1 MVADKRLCHA
11 ESMVLRSP
19 FGSTASAVLCA
30 VLAGGCF
37 GGQSGGEVGEQPA
50 PCACL
55 SEGDR
60 PVRALILQLSG
71 GCAELEVLDVLTQPI
86 ANEYLPL
93 ETGDVFGGVLVASCN
108 GGSGFAEG
116 DEVLAQFT
124 RGTQSSTTCVEY
136 RACSAERC
144 GELDDAKSTTIDP
157 MCAQAQLD
165 NPAIDCPPQEEWDQA
180 AVAEYDRCDTE
191 CLEQTRQAC
200 AAHVPEEQLG
210 GTVRVMKWAGSEAH
224 YFWAGEQRS
233 STLGDLRSPQCNEH
247 LGAQWEAWW
256 SSRTRTSSAGPVA
269 AAPFEEP
276 AILQCPAESAE

>member
-1 MVADKRLCHA
+1 MV
-11 ESMVLRSP
+11 RSP
-19 FGSTASAVLCA
+19 FARSWAVVCA
-30 VLAGGCF
+30 AVATSCF
-37 GGQSGGEVGEQPA
+37 GGQSGGEVGDRPA

-60 PVRALILQLSG
+60 PARARILRLHG
-71 GCAELEVLDVLTQPI
+71 GCAELEVLEMLAQPI

-93 ETGDVFGGVLVASCN
+93 EAGDVFGGVLVASCS
-108 GGSGFAEG
+108 GGSDFAEG

-124 RGTQSSTTCVEY
+124 RGTQSSTTCTEY
-136 RACSAERC
+136 RACSVERC

-210 GTVRVMKWAGSEAH
+210 GTVRVVAWQGDEAH
-224 YFWAGEQRS
+224 YFWAGQQRS
-233 STLGDLRSPQCNEH
+233 ATLEELRYLECSTRLAAE
-247 LGAQWEAWW
+247 WEAWS

-276 AILQCPAESAE
+276 AVLQCPVKNDE